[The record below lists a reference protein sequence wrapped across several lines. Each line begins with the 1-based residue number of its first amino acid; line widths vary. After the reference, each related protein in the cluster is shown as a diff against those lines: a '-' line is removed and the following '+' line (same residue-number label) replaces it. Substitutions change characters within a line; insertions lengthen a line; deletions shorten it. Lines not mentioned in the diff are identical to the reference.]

1 MWTQTKRRRLC
12 AGVLSILIWIAL
24 GGCDVLREPPAPEW
38 PGPHAP
44 YPFPDD
50 IPHRTE

>member
-1 MWTQTKRRRLC
+1 MSMRTISSPLCRRMLVV
-12 AGVLSILIWIAL
+12 ALSLML
-24 GGCDVLREPPAPEW
+24 GGCDILTAPPVPDW

-44 YPFPDD
+44 YPFPDS